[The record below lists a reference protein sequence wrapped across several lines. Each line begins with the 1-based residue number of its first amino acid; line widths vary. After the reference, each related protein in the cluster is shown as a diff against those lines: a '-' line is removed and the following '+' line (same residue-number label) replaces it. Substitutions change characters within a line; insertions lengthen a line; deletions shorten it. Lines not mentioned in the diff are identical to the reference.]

1 MAQAMSNA
9 DSAAAELPG
18 ARQGTFE
25 PRLVGI
31 QIGRDTISRATDA
44 ALEDI
49 EAWRTMP
56 LDSVSP
62 NVPRARVTVDGKREV
77 LGIWWQQTE
86 SARFWLA
93 VLNDLRRRGVHDV
106 DRLGEAA
113 SLVEDASFAKTNVV
127 MPLAYERRLGERAG
141 QRDRPPRVGHDD
153 PIDVVLRPARPG
165 TASKPGKIVDVTR
178 SG

>member
-1 MAQAMSNA
+1 MSNA

-86 SARFWLA
+86 GARFWLA

-113 SLVEDASFAKTNVV
+113 SLVEDASFAKRTSSCRSLTSGASGSA
-127 MPLAYERRLGERAG
+127 PASATGLRELATTIR
-141 QRDRPPRVGHDD
+141 
-153 PIDVVLRPARPG
+153 
-165 TASKPGKIVDVTR
+165 
-178 SG
+178 